1 MARFTPTPLAR
12 QVRSPA
18 IVFTHLILG
27 KTSVEQERHISTS
40 YDSNSLTAGYSALA
54 FSREST
60 VLFRYRL
67 QPLFSDW
74 RETSQQELQ
83 FPGLPPNDYRLEVQA
98 RDAGGPWSKQP
109 AVFAFEIRPPWWRTW
124 WFLCL
129 MGLTPP
135 ALVLLI
141 LLQRQRR
148 QEHIRRAIEEATRK
162 SELQYR
168 GLFEHM
174 GEGLAYCKMECE
186 DEEGRDFTYLT
197 VNEAFETLTGIKNVT
212 GKNAAEVIPGIRES
226 NPELLDSYAR
236 VALTGIPEKFEV
248 FVEALG
254 IWFSISAY
262 SPEKGY
268 FVSVFE
274 VITERKRAEEEMRKA
289 KEAAEAANRAKSE
302 FLANMSHEI
311 RTPMN
316 GVIGMTEL
324 ALDTQLTPEQ
334 RDYLNMVRSS
344 ADSLLGVINDILDFS
359 KIEAGKL
366 ELVTIQFPLRGIIEP
381 ALKTLALRAQQK
393 GLELNCIIDPDLPET
408 LTGDPGRLR
417 QVLINLLGNSLKFTE
432 RGEVNL
438 QVQCESV
445 ADGSICLHFRVEDT
459 GIGIPAAQQARIFEA
474 FTQVDGSASRQFGG
488 SGLGLTI
495 CRQLIDSMGG
505 RLWVESE
512 LGRGSTFHFTAK
524 FGIAKAAAS
533 QLPSKRTQMKG
544 MEAAGSK
551 DLAEKPLHVTHH
563 PQRGEAKPL
572 RVLLA
577 EDNLVNQKLASRL
590 LEKHGYSVVTVEDG
604 RQALGRIEAEKFDIV
619 LMDVQMPGIDGF
631 EATVTIRKR
640 EEATGTHLPIV
651 ALTAHAMPGDKERC
665 MAVGM
670 DGYLSKPLNVKKL
683 LEVVQSVLE
692 QPRVDASATFLAS
705 ARNDGGVDQDLLV

>member
-1 MARFTPTPLAR
+1 
-12 QVRSPA
+12 
-18 IVFTHLILG
+18 
-27 KTSVEQERHISTS
+27 
-40 YDSNSLTAGYSALA
+40 
-54 FSREST
+54 
-60 VLFRYRL
+60 
-67 QPLFSDW
+67 
-74 RETSQQELQ
+74 
-83 FPGLPPNDYRLEVQA
+83 
-98 RDAGGPWSKQP
+98 
-109 AVFAFEIRPPWWRTW
+109 
-124 WFLCL
+124 
-129 MGLTPP
+129 
-135 ALVLLI
+135 
-141 LLQRQRR
+141 
-148 QEHIRRAIEEATRK
+148 
-162 SELQYR
+162 
-168 GLFEHM
+168 
-174 GEGLAYCKMECE
+174 
-186 DEEGRDFTYLT
+186 
-197 VNEAFETLTGIKNVT
+197 
-212 GKNAAEVIPGIRES
+212 
-226 NPELLDSYAR
+226 
-236 VALTGIPEKFEV
+236 
-248 FVEALG
+248 
-254 IWFSISAY
+254 
-262 SPEKGY
+262 
-268 FVSVFE
+268 
-274 VITERKRAEEEMRKA
+274 
-289 KEAAEAANRAKSE
+289 
-302 FLANMSHEI
+302 
-311 RTPMN
+311 
-316 GVIGMTEL
+316 
-324 ALDTQLTPEQ
+324 
-334 RDYLNMVRSS
+334 
-344 ADSLLGVINDILDFS
+344 
-359 KIEAGKL
+359 
-366 ELVTIQFPLRGIIEP
+366 
-381 ALKTLALRAQQK
+381 
-393 GLELNCIIDPDLPET
+393 
-408 LTGDPGRLR
+408 
-417 QVLINLLGNSLKFTE
+417 
-432 RGEVNL
+432 
-438 QVQCESV
+438 
-445 ADGSICLHFRVEDT
+445 VEDT